1 VSFYILQEAF
11 GYFFCLE
18 DRALLCR
25 KCDLA
30 IHTANAFVSGH
41 QRFLL
46 TGVKVGLEDADPGA
60 SSNSMKSDSY
70 EKISDTKSSSISR
83 KVSTMPQSSEYNE
96 MFPTDQGGRVMEF
109 PPAKVSYGGGS
120 SSGNMS
126 QWTIDEF
133 FGVNDFNQN
142 YNYIDGSSRVC
153 S

>member
-1 VSFYILQEAF
+1 
-11 GYFFCLE
+11 
-18 DRALLCR
+18 
-25 KCDLA
+25 
-30 IHTANAFVSGH
+30 
-41 QRFLL
+41 
-46 TGVKVGLEDADPGA
+46 
-60 SSNSMKSDSY
+60 
-70 EKISDTKSSSISR
+70 
-83 KVSTMPQSSEYNE
+83 
-96 MFPTDQGGRVMEF
+96 MEF